1 MNMQVV
7 PGSIALFLFF
17 MMLIYCVKPRTVFNE
32 DGSLREFGVGSKRK
46 TITPLWLV
54 AILCAIA
61 AYSVAYLKLE
71 H

>member
-1 MNMQVV
+1 MQVV

-17 MMLIYCVKPRTVFNE
+17 MLLVYWVKPRTVFNE
-32 DGSLREFGVGSKRK
+32 DGTLREFGVGSKKK

-61 AYSVAYLKLE
+61 AYSVAYLKFD

>member
-1 MNMQVV
+1 MQVV

-17 MMLIYCVKPRTVFNE
+17 MLLVYWIKPRTIFND
-32 DGSLREFGVGSKRK
+32 DGSLREFGVGSKKK

>member
-1 MNMQVV
+1 MQVV
-7 PGSIALFLFF
+7 PGSIALFLLF
-17 MMLIYCVKPRTVFNE
+17 MLLVYWVKPRTVFNE
-32 DGSLREFGVGSKRK
+32 DGTLREFGVGSKRK

-71 H
+71 R

>member
-17 MMLIYCVKPRTVFNE
+17 MLLVYWVKPRTVFNE
-32 DGSLREFGVGSKRK
+32 DGTLREFGVGSKRK

-71 H
+71 R

>member
-17 MMLIYCVKPRTVFNE
+17 MLLVYWVKPRTVFNE
-32 DGSLREFGVGSKRK
+32 DGTLREFGVGSKRK

>member
-1 MNMQVV
+1 MQVV

-17 MMLIYCVKPRTVFNE
+17 MLLVYWIKPRTIFND
-32 DGSLREFGVGSKRK
+32 DGSLREFGVGSKKK

-61 AYSVAYLKLE
+61 AYSVAYLKFE

>member
-1 MNMQVV
+1 MLKVV
-7 PGSIALFLFF
+7 PGSVVLFLLF
-17 MMLIYCVKPRTVFNE
+17 MLAVYWIKPRAIFNE
-32 DGSLREFGVGSKRK
+32 DESLREFGVGSQKK
-46 TITPLWLV
+46 TITPFWLV

>member
-1 MNMQVV
+1 MQVV

-17 MMLIYCVKPRTVFNE
+17 MLLVYWIKPRTIFND
-32 DGSLREFGVGSKRK
+32 DGSLREFGVGSKKK

-61 AYSVAYLKLE
+61 AYSVAYLKFD